1 VYIILLGLGLYSVGG
16 GYTGTSEAVV
26 HFLVYSSS
34 SSSSSIFCQLPPTTR
49 CIYQS
54 RAWLREFLAG
64 APASC
69 PPPPKFGS
77 ASCRV
82 LLCAGCACRAKPR
95 SKEEDVGGTRAR
107 IDRGRGR
114 SSCVART
121 LHEYECGRRDCCWPA
136 QRKRVI
142 EQVESLPGS
151 QCMSAC
157 HHAPV

>member
-1 VYIILLGLGLYSVGG
+1 MYSVGG

-34 SSSSSIFCQLPPTTR
+34 SSSIFCQLPPTTR
-49 CIYQS
+49 RIYHS
-54 RAWLREFLAG
+54 ISWLMTFLAM

-69 PPPPKFGS
+69 PPPPPKFGS

-151 QCMSAC
+151 RCMSAC